1 VSKFQELSILQLLLD
16 EKYVFFATLSWKT
29 PKDLDSEFVFLKS
42 VLSYFYQILERFL
55 KCIQLNPDD
64 NRVQGPNEFAKIT
77 SKLNST

>member
-1 VSKFQELSILQLLLD
+1 
-16 EKYVFFATLSWKT
+16 
-29 PKDLDSEFVFLKS
+29 LDSEFVFLKS